1 MSATRPIQLRL
12 RRDDGDDSLEVRPV
26 AARATA
32 FGQAPTTALDVIRE
46 ARRSVLITFGPCCA
60 SSEPLIQAWAR
71 RIAETRPMPMPA
83 RLLLLRELAAFFG

>member
-1 MSATRPIQLRL
+1 MSATRPVHLRL
-12 RRDDGDDSLEVRPV
+12 RRDDEYDLPDHGPSAVP
-26 AARATA
+26 ATA
-32 FGQAPTTALDVIRE
+32 VGRVPTTALEVIRE

-60 SSEPLIQAWAR
+60 SSEPLIRAWAR